1 MDALRSKLGFAGR
14 VNTAVEID
22 PRRLQAE
29 MAAALGQSGVT
40 RASLGVQSFDP
51 KVQKAINRIQTAETT
66 LTAVENLRKNGIQ
79 AINFD
84 LIYGLPHQTVQSC
97 VAPVDLAV
105 ATRPDRFS
113 VFRSGQIPS
122 LTKPHRRK
130 S

>member
-22 PRRLQAE
+22 PRRLQTE

-66 LTAVENLRKNGIQ
+66 LTAVEKLRKNGIQ
-79 AINFD
+79 AINLD
-84 LIYGLPHQTVQSC
+84 LIYRLPHQTVQSC
-97 VAPVDLAV
+97 VVTVDLAV
-105 ATRPDRFS
+105 AMRPDRY
-113 VFRSGQIPS
+113 SGF
-122 LTKPHRRK
+122 
-130 S
+130 